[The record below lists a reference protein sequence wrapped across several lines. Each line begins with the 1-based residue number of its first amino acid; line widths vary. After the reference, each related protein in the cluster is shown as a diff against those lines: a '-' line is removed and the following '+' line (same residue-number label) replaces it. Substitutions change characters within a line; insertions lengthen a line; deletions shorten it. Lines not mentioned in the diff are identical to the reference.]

1 MVVPAREL
9 LGVVAVEGGFG
20 RMKHTLAV
28 LVENRPGVLVRVAGL
43 FSRRGFN
50 IESLT
55 VGRTE
60 NPDVSRMT
68 IEVDGDDRLIEQVT
82 KQLHKLIDVI
92 KISDISREEYVDR
105 DLVMIKVAA
114 EPSQRV
120 EIMQM
125 AGIFR
130 ARVVDLGR
138 KTMTLECTGNEG
150 KINAFEESL
159 RPYGIKEL
167 VRTGKSPCCAAAN
180 LPASAPEAAATMNE
194 TDPGTFDDSRMGVS
208 SRRREDRVWRSAQQ
222 KP

>member
-1 MVVPAREL
+1 
-9 LGVVAVEGGFG
+9 
-20 RMKHTLAV
+20 MKHTLAV

-60 NPDVSRMT
+60 NHDVSRMT

-92 KISDISREEYVDR
+92 KISDITKEEYVDR
-105 DLVMIKVAA
+105 DLVMIKVNA

-125 AGIFR
+125 AGVFR
-130 ARVVDLGR
+130 ARVVDLGP

-159 RPYGIKEL
+159 RPYGIREL
-167 VRTGKSPCCAAAN
+167 VRTGKVAM
-180 LPASAPEAAATMNE
+180 LR
-194 TDPGTFDDSRMGVS
+194 GSRFAGVRGAGKS
-208 SRRREDRVWRSAQQ
+208 NSNDE
-222 KP
+222 

>member
-1 MVVPAREL
+1 
-9 LGVVAVEGGFG
+9 
-20 RMKHTLAV
+20 MKHTLSV
-28 LVENRPGVLVRVAGL
+28 LVENKPGVLVRVAGL

-50 IESLT
+50 IDSLT

-68 IEVDGDDRLIEQVT
+68 IVVDGDDRFIEQVT

-92 KISDISREEYVDR
+92 KISDISAEEYVDR
-105 DLVMIKVAA
+105 DLVLIKVAA

-125 AGIFR
+125 AGVFR

-138 KTMTLECTGNEG
+138 KTITLECTGHEG

-167 VRTGKSPCCAAAN
+167 VRTGKVAMLRGSKLSGDAE
-180 LPASAPEAAATMNE
+180 LT
-194 TDPGTFDDSRMGVS
+194 G
-208 SRRREDRVWRSAQQ
+208 RRKDGE
-222 KP
+222 